1 MSGSAAGGRT
11 LYVIFFLSGI
21 SGLVYETVWL
31 RMLIRVLGSTAYATA
46 VVLAGFMAGLA
57 LGSYLIGRYTA
68 TARNPLRIYALLEL
82 GVAVT
87 ALGLTLALGALVPVY
102 RVVYGLFAGSRF
114 GLTLF
119 QSALSFVILIV
130 PTCLMG
136 GTLPVLS
143 AHTKTHR
150 IDFPPRISLL
160 YGLNTLGAVVGVL
173 ASGIYTIGAWGERA
187 TLLGG
192 VTVTTVVALA
202 AWRLSRR
209 FDAAAAPQATGQG
222 GTTMTST
229 ETAATPDVAISPY
242 PQSTRRLVGAA
253 YAVSGLTAMA
263 YEIVWTRLFQ
273 IQVGTSI
280 YAFSIMLAYYLAGI
294 AVGSLL
300 AAPWVGRTRR
310 PLLAFGL
317 AQMWI
322 AAYGLAGMWLS
333 TFFDPV
339 SLMLTLNLKNV
350 LVLPLAVVFPITV
363 VLGMLFPVVS
373 RSYVPNEADVSRAV
387 GRLYALNTLGCI
399 VGSLLAGF
407 VLLSVLGT
415 RGSMLALAGLNTVL
429 GGVVLVKE
437 APAFRR
443 MRTYAAAAAG
453 ALLTLGL
460 AVVTPDPFLRA
471 VRRSA
476 ERCFGPK
483 ADQMEIYYSKESTT
497 ATTTAMGLPGDR
509 ASKQLWINGIGM
521 TVLCEET
528 KILAHLPLLL
538 HENPKRILVVCFGMG
553 TTVRSARS
561 HKEVEVSTVELVPE
575 VYECFSYFHAD
586 GREVLADPR
595 VHHYVDDGRN
605 FLLMRPETYDVI
617 AIDPAPPVWAAGTVN
632 LYTKEFFE
640 LCRDRLTSK
649 GITCLWVPP
658 AEATEVRMIMKTFQ
672 AVFPQTHVW
681 RGLSLPRPGFFLVG
695 HEEPGPIDL
704 ARLDRGNN
712 DRAIVKDL
720 SEWPDEEV
728 TPGMMRNL
736 LIFTPDAL
744 ALFVAND
751 PVISDDHPYTEFPL
765 WRCLLDPMFET
776 RLTINK

>member
-1 MSGSAAGGRT
+1 M

-82 GVAVT
+82 GVAMT

-102 RVVYGLFAGSRF
+102 RVVYDLLAGSRF
-114 GLTLF
+114 GLTIF

-143 AHTKTHR
+143 AHTKTHQ
-150 IDFPPRISLL
+150 IDFSPRISLL

-173 ASGIYTIGAWGERA
+173 ASGIYTIGAWGETA
-187 TLLGG
+187 TVLGG
-192 VTVTTVVALA
+192 VTVTTVVALV
-202 AWRLSRR
+202 AWRLSER

-229 ETAATPDVAISPY
+229 ETAARPEAAISPY
-242 PQSTRRLVGAA
+242 PESTRRLVGAA

-263 YEIVWTRLFQ
+263 YEIAWTRLFQ

-280 YAFSIMLAYYLAGI
+280 YAFSIMLAFYLAGI

-300 AAPWVGRTRR
+300 AAPWIGRTRR
-310 PLLAFGL
+310 PLLLFGF
-317 AQMWI
+317 AQMGI
-322 AAYGLAGMWLS
+322 AAYGLAGMHLS

-339 SLMLTLNLKNV
+339 SLTLTLNLKNV
-350 LVLPLAVVFPITV
+350 LVLPLIVVFPITV
-363 VLGMLFPVVS
+363 VLGLLFPAVS
-373 RSYVPNEADVSRAV
+373 RSYVANESDVSRAV

-399 VGSLLAGF
+399 IGSLLTGF

-415 RGSMLALAGLNTVL
+415 RWSMVTLAGLNMAL
-429 GGVVLVKE
+429 GAAVLVKE
-437 APAFRR
+437 SSAFGR
-443 MRTYAAAAAG
+443 MQTYATVAAG
-453 ALLTLGL
+453 AVLTLGL
-460 AVVTPDPFLRA
+460 AVVVPDPFLWA
-471 VRRSA
+471 VRRST
-476 ERCFGPK
+476 EVYFGSK
-483 ADQMEIYYSKESTT
+483 ADQVEIYYNKESIA
-497 ATTTAMGLPGDR
+497 ATTTAMGFRGDPLG
-509 ASKQLWINGIGM
+509 KHLWINGIGM
-521 TVLCEET
+521 TNLCEET

-561 HKEVEVSTVELVPE
+561 HKDVDVSTVELVPE

-595 VHHYVDDGRN
+595 VHPYVDDGRN

-640 LCRDRLTSK
+640 ICRGRLTSN

-658 AEATEVRMIMKTFQ
+658 VEATEVRMIMKTFQ
-672 AVFPQTHVW
+672 AVFPQTYLW
-681 RGLSLPRPGFFLVG
+681 RGLSVPQQGFYLMG
-695 HEEPGPIDL
+695 HKKPGPIDL
-704 ARLDRGNN
+704 ARLDRANN
-712 DRAIVKDL
+712 DQAIVKDL
-720 SEWPDEEV
+720 NEWTDEKV
-728 TPGMMRNL
+728 TPGMLRNL
-736 LIFTPDAL
+736 LVFTPDAL
-744 ALFVAND
+744 VRLVAND

-765 WRCLLDPMFET
+765 WRSLFDPAYGA
-776 RLTINK
+776 RLTIAK